1 MIWPPILLG
10 FFGWFYPSAVT
21 LTVAASLTNQVI
33 QRYQAKGQNKYQGYA
48 DQLILLHN
56 AASRVAAERG
66 SVGRLDNRDSIR
78 LTPVA

>member
-1 MIWPPILLG
+1 MFWRSIPTWL
-10 FFGWFYPSAVT
+10 FSATHIGGVT
-21 LTVAASLTNQVI
+21 LTMAADLTNQVI
-33 QRYQAKGQNKYQGYA
+33 QRYQAKGQNKYEGYA
-48 DQLILLHN
+48 DQLILFHN